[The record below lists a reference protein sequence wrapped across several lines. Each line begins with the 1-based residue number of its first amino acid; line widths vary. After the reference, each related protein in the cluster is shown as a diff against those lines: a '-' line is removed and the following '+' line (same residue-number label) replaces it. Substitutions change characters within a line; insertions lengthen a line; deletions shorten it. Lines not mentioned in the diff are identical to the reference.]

1 VVYVIESNRVE
12 FKRELNDSLEK
23 EVVGFLNYSEGG
35 EIYIGIDDNGE
46 VKGVENAD
54 DTQKR
59 IVDRIKNNIFPSTM
73 GLFDVITFTKE
84 GRDIIKITVSSG
96 PDKPYY
102 IKKYGMSPNGCLLR
116 VGTTVQQMTVEMIES
131 LYSKRIR
138 NSLGK
143 LASPR
148 QDLTFK
154 QLKIY
159 YEENGYD
166 LNDRFLSNLELY
178 TEDNKFNYAAYL
190 LADENGISMKVAK
203 YSGTN
208 KVDLIENAEFGYCS
222 LIKATENILSRL
234 DIENITKTE
243 ITSTLRKEKRLV
255 DPTALREAVVNAII
269 HNDYSNGIPPVFE
282 IFSDRFVI
290 TSSGG
295 LPQELNQEE
304 FFDGISAPRNKEL
317 MRVFKDVKLVE
328 QLGSGI
334 QRILKVYDKC
344 IFGFS
349 ANFLKVSFPAEN
361 VGKDVGKNVGKD
373 VGKDVGEKLQ
383 KLNDTQKRIISL
395 IQSNKD
401 ITQAEISEQLNVTTR
416 TVERNMKKLQEN
428 NIINRVGSYTQ
439 GYWEIVE

>member
-1 VVYVIESNRVE
+1 MVQERILDMIESNRVK

-35 EIYIGIDDNGE
+35 EIYIGIADDGT
-46 VKGVENAD
+46 VIGIENAD
-54 DTQKR
+54 DLQKR

-73 GLFDVITFTKE
+73 GLFDVITTDID
-84 GRDIIKITVSSG
+84 GQDIIKIIISSG

-116 VGTTVQQMTVEMIES
+116 VGTTVQQMTMEMIDS
-131 LYSKRIR
+131 LYSRRIR

-143 LASPR
+143 LVSPR

-166 LNDRFLSNLELY
+166 LNDKFLSNLELY
-178 TEDNKFNYAAYL
+178 TEDSKLNYAAYL
-190 LADENGISMKVAK
+190 LADENGTSMKVAK
-203 YSGTN
+203 YSGTD

-243 ITSTLRKEKRLV
+243 ITSSLRKEKRLV
-255 DPTALREAVVNAII
+255 DSTALKEAVVNAII

-282 IFSDRFVI
+282 IFYDRFVI

-304 FFDGISAPRNKEL
+304 FFEGISAPRNKEL

-334 QRILKVYDKC
+334 QRILKSYDKS
-344 IFGFS
+344 IFRFS
-349 ANFLKVSFPAEN
+349 TNFLKVSFPIDNVGDNVGEN
-361 VGKDVGKNVGKD
+361 VG
-373 VGKDVGEKLQ
+373 EKPL
-383 KLNDTQKRIISL
+383 KLNNTQKRIIEL
-395 IQSNKD
+395 IQINGD
-401 ITQAEISEQLNVTTR
+401 ITQIEIGEQLNITTR
-416 TVERNMKKLQEN
+416 TVGRNMKKLQDS
-428 NIINRVGSYTQ
+428 NIITRVGSDTQ
-439 GYWEIVE
+439 GYWKVEEL